1 MREREERKRNI
12 LIKGLVAREG
22 KRKKA
27 IEEILKIIEVKGDI
41 IEVKRI
47 GGEGEREMVVVRM
60 SSEEQKKE
68 VLRKKWRLK
77 GRKEIIMEDWT
88 WGERKMRWKLEEI
101 AKKEEKEGR
110 KICIGYGKIRIG
122 EQWWRWDERK
132 QVLRDGK
139 GNVRRLG
146 QGEGGREGKEGL
158 G

>member
-1 MREREERKRNI
+1 
-12 LIKGLVAREG
+12 
-22 KRKKA
+22 
-27 IEEILKIIEVKGDI
+27 
-41 IEVKRI
+41 
-47 GGEGEREMVVVRM
+47 M

-110 KICIGYGKIRIG
+110 KIWIGYGKIRIG
-122 EQWWRWDERK
+122 EQWWRWDEREE
-132 QVLRDGK
+132 VLRDGK

-146 QGEGGREGKEGL
+146 QGKGGREGKERL